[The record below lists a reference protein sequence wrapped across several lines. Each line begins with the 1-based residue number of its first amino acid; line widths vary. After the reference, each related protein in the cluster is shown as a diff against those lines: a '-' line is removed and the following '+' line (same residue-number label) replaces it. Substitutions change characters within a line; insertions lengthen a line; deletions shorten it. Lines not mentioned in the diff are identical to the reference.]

1 MWLRERIAGT
11 MRFSQMLS
19 FYHQKL
25 IPVAVL
31 AGAMFFRMFGV
42 FVALPIAAIFA
53 ASLSGGDKAWA
64 VGLAVGSYGVTQA
77 IMQIPTGVLA
87 DRWGRKPVLVGAL
100 LIFAMGGFVA
110 AAADTVWLLMIGRLL
125 QGGGAVASVTAAWIA
140 DVTAPSW
147 RGRAMLGYGAAIA
160 LAFATSIILAAPLT
174 VWAGLDGIFALAGG
188 LGLVSAA
195 AVLLLPSPPQE
206 RCPPAAPLI
215 INRDVALYA
224 AGAFVAHYAL
234 SSLFLLLPPKLQNLL
249 PLAEHWHL
257 YAPAFLLSLLFG
269 VPLVWKE
276 KRHTLIGAGFLTA
289 AGLGVALT
297 SEALWSVGFGLF
309 LFFAGFIALEAL
321 VPARTSKSVA
331 ANIRGAAMGVVMTAE
346 FAGMF
351 AGAAVSGILIT
362 IVGAGMAVAVAV
374 LLIFIWAGWCFAVK

>member
-1 MWLRERIAGT
+1 MWLREHIAGT

-174 VWAGLDGIFALAGG
+174 VWAGLDGIFALAGW

-206 RCPPAAPLI
+206 RCPPTARLI

-276 KRHTLIGAGFLTA
+276 KRHTLIGAGLLTA
-289 AGLGVALT
+289 AGLGLALT

-309 LFFAGFIALEAL
+309 LFFAGFVALEAL